1 MESNIIKSDLEKLLD
16 NLKKSSTEIKSS
28 DVIKFDFNSMFK
40 ELENIIVDYRKENL
54 KKSINSEK
62 ELSKSVLTY

>member
-16 NLKKSSTEIKSS
+16 NLKKSSAEIESS
-28 DVIKFDFNSMFK
+28 NLIKFDFNSMFK